1 MPDDL
6 DTALDNLRQ
15 SLSDFSSLNNIVI
28 SMRASA
34 DRLLQSLKTVL
45 IEARDAIDR
54 LLPLLPVAAVLLI
67 LPSCALDLSAVAREL
82 KRPTV
87 VFESAES
94 WSCAESMKIPV
105 GSTVEECSIC
115 RNRVSMPQRVTIKSV
130 PTDVAAGGSVL
141 VCPSSVKVMASE
153 GSR

>member
-6 DTALDNLRQ
+6 
-15 SLSDFSSLNNIVI
+15 SSLNNIVI

-34 DRLLQSLKTVL
+34 DRLLQPLKTVL

-54 LLPLLPVAAVLLI
+54 VLPLLPVALLFVLSAGCAV
-67 LPSCALDLSAVAREL
+67 DLSAIAREM
-82 KRPTV
+82 KKPTV
-87 VFESAES
+87 VFESAAS

-115 RNRVSMPQRVTIKSV
+115 RNRVSTPQRVTIKSV